1 MLQDLFQLFVTLLFQ
16 SNIALLSLLEFLTNN
31 NYFIMKIVVLT
42 LVTEDFV
49 A

>member
-16 SNIALLSLLEFLTNN
+16 SNIAWLSLLEFLTNN